1 MGSAQAVGRYGEDL
15 AARYVQQ
22 CGWQILARNW
32 RSGRGE
38 LDVVALDGDCLVVIE
53 VKTRRS
59 VEFGDPLEA
68 ITPAKAARLRR
79 LTAAWLEQAN
89 TVRHSVRIDA
99 IGVTI
104 PRRGAPVID
113 HRRGVA

>member
-1 MGSAQAVGRYGEDL
+1 MGSAQAVGRYGEDV

-68 ITPAKAARLRR
+68 ITPTKAARLRR
-79 LTAAWLEQAN
+79 LTAAWLEQAG